1 MITVFIYTFEIWV
14 CEYLTGYTGYIVNG
28 LSLRVDKYNKN
39 LGSHSEARLQL
50 LQELFGTVR
59 RADTGRLVAV

>member
-14 CEYLTGYTGYIVNG
+14 CEYLTGYIVNG

-50 LQELFGTVR
+50 LQEVFGTVR